1 MNVSEV
7 IEVLSNLK
15 EEHGD
20 VEVRKL
26 KRFDYLVPI
35 FKGSIIYNSQTNMIE
50 I

>member
-1 MNVSEV
+1 MKVSEI
-7 IEVLSNLK
+7 IETLQKLF

-26 KRFDYLVPI
+26 KRSDYLVPM
-35 FKGSIIYNSQTNMIE
+35 FKGSIIYNENENIIE